1 MTGHQNYCLV
11 AGWLPKMS
19 TSQLRKPALSTPP
32 WLIGV
37 FGVVA
42 TIAVWWFLAATI
54 FSQVGVRPDGS
65 GGAIPTP
72 IAVVEQLIND
82 GFGFYAKNAGITLL
96 EAALGFLWG
105 NLLALVLASLAV
117 VVPKLESLSVQ
128 IAVIT
133 YCIPIVAI
141 GPIVRL
147 VVGAPGPGEPAG
159 AAVVL
164 AALSVFFTTM
174 VGALTGIKGT
184 DKRSLD
190 VITAFGGTRWDRLL
204 KVQLL
209 SALPSIF
216 AAFKIAAPAA
226 FLGAI
231 LGEYVGGTDAGFG
244 PAMVNAQQSLEVARV
259 WAVAL
264 VSGLLAGAGYALFA
278 ILGRILT
285 PWAPGG
291 AR

>member
-1 MTGHQNYCLV
+1 MAPKALLIKMNSAV
-11 AGWLPKMS
+11 SSKLPP
-19 TSQLRKPALSTPP
+19 QLA
-32 WLIGV
+32 
-37 FGVVA
+37 GVVGVVL
-42 TIAVWWFLAATI
+42 TIGIWWLLAVTVFAN
-54 FSQVGVRPDGS
+54 VGARPDGS

-72 IAVVEQLIND
+72 LQVAEQLASD
-82 GFGFYAKNAGITLL
+82 GFEFYWRNGSVTMA
-96 EAALGFLWG
+96 EAAIGFLWG
-105 NLLALVLASLAV
+105 NALALALAGVALLL
-117 VVPKLESLSVQ
+117 PRLESLATQ

-147 VVGAPGPGEPAG
+147 VVGAPSDGEPAP
-159 AAVVL
+159 AAIVL

-174 VGALTGIKGT
+174 VGALTGVKST
-184 DKRSLD
+184 DRKTLD
-190 VITAFGGTRWDRLL
+190 LVTAYGGNAWDKLL

-231 LGEYVGGTDAGFG
+231 LGEYVGGPDVGFG
-244 PAMVNAQQSLEVARV
+244 PAMVNAQQSLEIARV
-259 WAVAL
+259 WGVAL

-278 ILGRILT
+278 LLSRIVT
-285 PWAPGG
+285 PWARGG
-291 AR
+291 A

>member
-1 MTGHQNYCLV
+1 MAPKALLIKMNSTV
-11 AGWLPKMS
+11 SSKLPP
-19 TSQLRKPALSTPP
+19 QLA
-32 WLIGV
+32 
-37 FGVVA
+37 GVVGVVL
-42 TIAVWWFLAATI
+42 TIGIWWLLAVTVFAN
-54 FSQVGVRPDGS
+54 VGARPDGS

-72 IAVVEQLIND
+72 LQVAEQLASD
-82 GFGFYAKNAGITLL
+82 GFEFYWRNGSVTMA
-96 EAALGFLWG
+96 EAAIGFLWG
-105 NLLALVLASLAV
+105 NALALALAGVALLL
-117 VVPKLESLSVQ
+117 PRLESLATQ

-147 VVGAPGPGEPAG
+147 VVGAPSDGEPAP
-159 AAVVL
+159 AAIVL

-174 VGALTGIKGT
+174 VGALTGVKST
-184 DKRSLD
+184 DRKTLD
-190 VITAFGGTRWDRLL
+190 LVTAYGGNAWDKLL

-231 LGEYVGGTDAGFG
+231 LGEYVGGPDVGFG
-244 PAMVNAQQSLEVARV
+244 PAMVNAQQSLEIARV
-259 WAVAL
+259 WGVAL

-278 ILGRILT
+278 LLSRLVT
-285 PWAPGG
+285 PWARGG
-291 AR
+291 A

>member
-1 MTGHQNYCLV
+1 MAPKALLIKMNSTV
-11 AGWLPKMS
+11 SSKLPP
-19 TSQLRKPALSTPP
+19 QLA
-32 WLIGV
+32 
-37 FGVVA
+37 GVVGVVL
-42 TIAVWWFLAATI
+42 TIGIWWLLAVTVFAN
-54 FSQVGVRPDGS
+54 VGARPDGS

-72 IAVVEQLIND
+72 LQVAQQLASD
-82 GFGFYAKNAGITLL
+82 GFEFYWRNGSVTMA
-96 EAALGFLWG
+96 EAAIGFLWG
-105 NLLALVLASLAV
+105 NALALALAGVALLL
-117 VVPKLESLSVQ
+117 PRLESLATQ

-147 VVGAPGPGEPAG
+147 VVGAPSDGEPAP
-159 AAVVL
+159 AAIVL

-174 VGALTGIKGT
+174 VGALTGVKST
-184 DKRSLD
+184 DRKTLD
-190 VITAFGGTRWDRLL
+190 LVTAYGGNAWDKLL

-231 LGEYVGGTDAGFG
+231 LGEYVGGPDVGFG
-244 PAMVNAQQSLEVARV
+244 PAMVNAQQSLEIARV
-259 WAVAL
+259 WGVAL

-278 ILGRILT
+278 LLSRLVT
-285 PWAPGG
+285 PWARGG
-291 AR
+291 A

>member
-1 MTGHQNYCLV
+1 MNSTVSSKLPPQL
-11 AGWLPKMS
+11 AGV
-19 TSQLRKPALSTPP
+19 
-32 WLIGV
+32 IGV
-37 FGVVA
+37 VL
-42 TIAVWWFLAATI
+42 TIGIWWLLAVTVFAN
-54 FSQVGVRPDGS
+54 VGARPDGS

-72 IAVVEQLIND
+72 LQVAQQLASD
-82 GFGFYAKNAGITLL
+82 GFEFYWRNGSVTMA
-96 EAALGFLWG
+96 EAAIGFLWG
-105 NLLALVLASLAV
+105 NALALALAGVALLLPRMESLAT
-117 VVPKLESLSVQ
+117 Q

-147 VVGAPGPGEPAG
+147 VVGAPSDGEPAP
-159 AAVVL
+159 AAIVL

-174 VGALTGIKGT
+174 VGALTGVKST
-184 DKRSLD
+184 DRKTLD
-190 VITAFGGTRWDRLL
+190 LVTAYGGNAWDKLL

-231 LGEYVGGTDAGFG
+231 LGEYVGGPDVGFG
-244 PAMVNAQQSLEVARV
+244 PAMVNAQQSLEIARV
-259 WAVAL
+259 WGVAL

-278 ILGRILT
+278 LLSRIVT
-285 PWAPGG
+285 PWARGG
-291 AR
+291 A

>member
-1 MTGHQNYCLV
+1 M
-11 AGWLPKMS
+11 
-19 TSQLRKPALSTPP
+19 TSQAGTLKKLRLPTWSSGLVGIISTVAI
-32 WLIGV
+32 WWVLAVTV
-37 FGVVA
+37 FA
-42 TIAVWWFLAATI
+42 AV
-54 FSQVGVRPDGS
+54 GRRPDGS

-72 IAVVEQLIND
+72 LAVLQKLLDD
-82 GFGFYAKNAGITLL
+82 GFDFYWRNGSITLT
-96 EAALGFLWG
+96 EAAIGFAWG
-105 NLLALVLASLAV
+105 NAIALIFAAVALV
-117 VVPKLESLSVQ
+117 VPRLENLTTQ

-147 VVGAPGPGEPAG
+147 VVGAPKGGEPAG
-159 AAVVL
+159 AAIVL

-174 VGALTGIKGT
+174 IGALTGVKST
-184 DKRSLD
+184 DRRMLD
-190 VITAFGGTRWDRLL
+190 VVSAYGGGAIQKLL

-231 LGEYVGGTDAGFG
+231 LGEYVGGPDVGFG
-244 PAMVNAQQSLEVARV
+244 PAMVNAQQSLEIARV
-259 WAVAL
+259 WGVAL
-264 VSGLLAGAGYALFA
+264 VSGLIAGAGYALFSL
-278 ILGRILT
+278 LGKIAT
-285 PWAPGG
+285 PWAAVN

>member
-1 MTGHQNYCLV
+1 M
-11 AGWLPKMS
+11 
-19 TSQLRKPALSTPP
+19 TSQTGTLKKLRLPTWSSGLVGIIATVAIWWVLAVT
-32 WLIGV
+32 V
-37 FGVVA
+37 FA
-42 TIAVWWFLAATI
+42 AV
-54 FSQVGVRPDGS
+54 GRRPDGS

-72 IAVVEQLIND
+72 LAVLQKLLDD
-82 GFGFYAKNAGITLL
+82 GFDFYWRNGSITLT
-96 EAALGFLWG
+96 EAAIGFAWG
-105 NLLALVLASLAV
+105 NAIALIFAAVALVL
-117 VVPKLESLSVQ
+117 PRLENLTTQ

-147 VVGAPGPGEPAG
+147 VVGAPKGGEPAG
-159 AAVVL
+159 AAIVL

-174 VGALTGIKGT
+174 IGALTGVKST
-184 DKRSLD
+184 DRRMLD
-190 VITAFGGTRWDRLL
+190 VVSAYGGGAIQKLL

-231 LGEYVGGTDAGFG
+231 LGEYVGGPDVGFG
-244 PAMVNAQQSLEVARV
+244 PAMVNAQQSLEIARV
-259 WAVAL
+259 WGVAL
-264 VSGLLAGAGYALFA
+264 VSGLIAGAGYALFSL
-278 ILGRILT
+278 LGKIAT
-285 PWAPGG
+285 PWAAVN

>member
-1 MTGHQNYCLV
+1 MAPKALLIKMNSTV
-11 AGWLPKMS
+11 SSKLPP
-19 TSQLRKPALSTPP
+19 QLA
-32 WLIGV
+32 
-37 FGVVA
+37 GVVGVVL
-42 TIAVWWFLAATI
+42 TIGIWWLLAVTVFAN
-54 FSQVGVRPDGS
+54 VGARPDGS

-72 IAVVEQLIND
+72 LQVAEQLASD
-82 GFGFYAKNAGITLL
+82 GFEFYWRNGSVTMA
-96 EAALGFLWG
+96 EAAIGFLWG
-105 NLLALVLASLAV
+105 NALALALAGVALLL
-117 VVPKLESLSVQ
+117 PRLESLATQ

-147 VVGAPGPGEPAG
+147 VVGAPSDGEPAP
-159 AAVVL
+159 AAIVL

-174 VGALTGIKGT
+174 VGALTGVKST
-184 DKRSLD
+184 DRKTLD
-190 VITAFGGTRWDRLL
+190 LVTAYGGNAWDKLL

-231 LGEYVGGTDAGFG
+231 LGEYVGGPDVGFG
-244 PAMVNAQQSLEVARV
+244 PAMVNAQQSLEIARV
-259 WAVAL
+259 WGVAL

-278 ILGRILT
+278 LLSRIVT
-285 PWAPGG
+285 PWARGG
-291 AR
+291 A

>member
-1 MTGHQNYCLV
+1 MAELNPAMTTNL
-11 AGWLPKMS
+11 
-19 TSQLRKPALSTPP
+19 LRKPSVTTPP
-32 WLIGV
+32 WLVGL

-42 TIAVWWFLAATI
+42 TIALWWLLAATV
-54 FSQVGVRPDGS
+54 FSQVGIRPDGT

-72 IAVVEQLIND
+72 LAVVQQMFDD
-82 GFGFYAKNAGITLL
+82 GFGFYAKNAGITML
-96 EAALGFLWG
+96 EAALGFVWG
-105 NLLALVLASLAV
+105 NLLALILASVAV
-117 VVPKLESLSVQ
+117 VLPKVESLSVQ

-184 DKRSLD
+184 DKRALD
-190 VITAFGGTRWDRLL
+190 VVTAYGGTRWDRLI

-264 VSGLLAGAGYALFA
+264 VSGLLAGVGYALFA
-278 ILGRILT
+278 ALGRWLT

>member
-1 MTGHQNYCLV
+1 MAPKALLIKMNSTV
-11 AGWLPKMS
+11 SRKLPP
-19 TSQLRKPALSTPP
+19 QLA
-32 WLIGV
+32 
-37 FGVVA
+37 GVVGVVL
-42 TIAVWWFLAATI
+42 TIGIWWLLAVTVFAN
-54 FSQVGVRPDGS
+54 VGARPDGS

-72 IAVVEQLIND
+72 LQVAEQLASD
-82 GFGFYAKNAGITLL
+82 GFEFYWRNGSVTMA
-96 EAALGFLWG
+96 EAAIGFLWG
-105 NLLALVLASLAV
+105 NALALALAGVALLL
-117 VVPKLESLSVQ
+117 PRLESLATQ

-147 VVGAPGPGEPAG
+147 VVGAPSDGEPAP
-159 AAVVL
+159 AAIVL

-174 VGALTGIKGT
+174 VGALTGVKST
-184 DKRSLD
+184 DRKTLD
-190 VITAFGGTRWDRLL
+190 LVTAYGGNAWDKLV

-231 LGEYVGGTDAGFG
+231 LGEYVGGPDVGFG
-244 PAMVNAQQSLEVARV
+244 PAMVNAQQSLEIARV
-259 WAVAL
+259 WGVAL

-278 ILGRILT
+278 LLSRLVT
-285 PWAPGG
+285 PWARGG
-291 AR
+291 A

>member
-1 MTGHQNYCLV
+1 MPAMTSTRPGVRLSGKLPRWSIGAIGI
-11 AGWLPKMS
+11 AG
-19 TSQLRKPALSTPP
+19 T
-32 WLIGV
+32 IGV
-37 FGVVA
+37 
-42 TIAVWWFLAATI
+42 WWLLAATV

-72 IAVVEQLIND
+72 IAVLNQLVAD
-82 GFGFYAKNAGITLL
+82 GVGFYLKNGATTIL

-105 NLLALVLASLAV
+105 NLLALALASVAV
-117 VVPKLESLSVQ
+117 VLPRIESLSIQ

-141 GPIVRL
+141 GPIIRL

-174 VGALTGIKGT
+174 VGALTGIKST
-184 DKRSLD
+184 DRRTLD
-190 VITAFGGTRWDRLL
+190 VVSAFGGSRWDKLL

-264 VSGLLAGAGYALFA
+264 VSGLIAGAGYGLFA
-278 ILGRILT
+278 LLGRWFT

>member
-1 MTGHQNYCLV
+1 LAPKALLIKMNSTV
-11 AGWLPKMS
+11 SSKLPP
-19 TSQLRKPALSTPP
+19 QLA
-32 WLIGV
+32 
-37 FGVVA
+37 GVVGVVL
-42 TIAVWWFLAATI
+42 TIGIWWLLAVTVFAN
-54 FSQVGVRPDGS
+54 VGARPDGS

-72 IAVVEQLIND
+72 LQVAEQLASD
-82 GFGFYAKNAGITLL
+82 GFEFYWRNGSVTMA
-96 EAALGFLWG
+96 EAAIGFLWG
-105 NLLALVLASLAV
+105 NALALALAGVALLL
-117 VVPKLESLSVQ
+117 PRLESLATQ

-147 VVGAPGPGEPAG
+147 VVGAPSDGEPAP
-159 AAVVL
+159 AAIVL

-174 VGALTGIKGT
+174 VGALTGVKST
-184 DKRSLD
+184 DRKTLD
-190 VITAFGGTRWDRLL
+190 LVTAYGGNAWDKLL

-231 LGEYVGGTDAGFG
+231 LGEYVGGPDVGFG
-244 PAMVNAQQSLEVARV
+244 PAMVNAQQSLEIARV
-259 WAVAL
+259 WGVAL

-278 ILGRILT
+278 LLSRIVT
-285 PWAPGG
+285 PWARGG
-291 AR
+291 A

>member
-1 MTGHQNYCLV
+1 MAPKALLIKMNSTV
-11 AGWLPKMS
+11 SRKLPP
-19 TSQLRKPALSTPP
+19 QLA
-32 WLIGV
+32 
-37 FGVVA
+37 GVVGVVL
-42 TIAVWWFLAATI
+42 TIGIWWLLAVTVFAN
-54 FSQVGVRPDGS
+54 VGARPDGS

-72 IAVVEQLIND
+72 LQVAQQLASD
-82 GFGFYAKNAGITLL
+82 GFEFYWRNGSVTMA
-96 EAALGFLWG
+96 EATIGFLWG
-105 NLLALVLASLAV
+105 NALALALAGVALLL
-117 VVPKLESLSVQ
+117 PRLESLATQ

-147 VVGAPGPGEPAG
+147 VVGAPSDGEPAP
-159 AAVVL
+159 AAIVL

-174 VGALTGIKGT
+174 VGALTGVKST
-184 DKRSLD
+184 DRKTLD
-190 VITAFGGTRWDRLL
+190 LVTAYGGNAWDKLL

-231 LGEYVGGTDAGFG
+231 LGEYVGGPDVGFG
-244 PAMVNAQQSLEVARV
+244 PAMVNAQQSLEIARV
-259 WAVAL
+259 WGVAL

-278 ILGRILT
+278 LLSRLVT
-285 PWAPGG
+285 PWARGG
-291 AR
+291 A